1 MIKQS
6 PPRAAKADIYLP
18 KDFEAAKTARGAI
31 IFAHAFVQPSYS
43 YISVVQQL
51 QKAGWVVVAPVTDVF
66 DVVGR
71 DIGVSIDQKRA
82 DIKLQSTL
90 QVGVVLVQGID

>member
-1 MIKQS
+1 
-6 PPRAAKADIYLP
+6 
-18 KDFEAAKTARGAI
+18 
-31 IFAHAFVQPSYS
+31 VQPSYS
-43 YISVVQQL
+43 YISVVEQL

-71 DIGVSIDQKRA
+71 DIGVPIDQKRA

-90 QVGVVLVQGID
+90 QVGAVLVQDALMINQQCPTCKRRPLQVQFSAACRPTP